1 MFIRTMTAHDEEE
14 IMLNTNHIVLITYY
28 PESNMSRI
36 DIVSKQDPVWV
47 DDNFMNRLDYLS
59 SLYPNDLTVSNHC

>member
-1 MFIRTMTAHDEEE
+1 MFIKMMTAHNEQE
-14 IMLNTNHIVLITYY
+14 IMLNTDHIASITFY
-28 PESNMSRI
+28 PESNMSQI
-36 DIVSKQDPVWV
+36 DIVARQDPVWV